1 MKKSLWTRLLSLLLA
16 VVLCVELLPAV
27 GSAVSPSEDLEH
39 TVEGTVEEP
48 AEVAFEEAS
57 LRSER
62 VKHFRMGDGSYVAVQ
77 YDVPV
82 HHQDAD
88 GRWQDIDNTLEPVGQ
103 TYAVEDGSVAFAASL
118 NGDAVFTAGAD
129 EHRVQLF
136 LDGDSDALPSHDATL
151 AAPEPTEAVALPE
164 VTEET
169 TEEPAEETE
178 TAAAAEETHAEMM
191 VETGAAA
198 ELEPAGPA
206 RSYHAAEAVV
216 QESFSLRS
224 DDPFV
229 PEKLSSSL
237 LYPDV
242 YDGVDLAYT
251 LYGETIKE
259 TILVNK
265 AQASYLFS
273 FVLQTGDLTAEMQ
286 EDGSVLL
293 LDEAG
298 SPVYA
303 IPAPYMLDAGG
314 TYSDAVRYTLE
325 ELDRGS
331 YRLLVDADAAWIEE
345 EAQFPVAIDPTI
357 VKISQSG
364 SLSWAY
370 VFSGRPDTSFPEST
384 VRVGYTQHNG
394 SGEYQA
400 IAAVDELPEL
410 PSGSMVTAAAIHA
423 LQSGFSNVSSD
434 DFQYLYAHQMTID
447 KTGSQKY
454 SDWIKT
460 LTWNKIYANG
470 TNHYKTATEDFIRLT
485 STNGYRS
492 LDITRAARSW
502 YSGGKCHAIL
512 LRSDCSASK
521 RIVSSFQTGA
531 SYLTVTYRN
540 DFGLESYYTYQTQS
554 AGRAG
559 TGYIS
564 DHMQRLT
571 FVVPLLSSDSS
582 VMPFGLSLVYNSGLS
597 RESFG
602 VQQKKNPNEPPDY
615 TRDYRNMLLGS
626 GWKLSAQQCVQSV
639 RIGSDDAQTLYW
651 VYTDADGTQHYF
663 SKEGGGGAETD
674 GVFRDED
681 GLGLK
686 MTCQS
691 NPDSD
696 TGHTNFTITDDN
708 GNETFFRD
716 GILTYT
722 KDAYGN
728 GIYYCYNDIN
738 FDTPDGK
745 SWRPTN
751 EVFNRLT
758 RIYRQNKGASVEY
771 LATLIYD
778 ADGRLLRVGDEA
790 GKETKFHYDNTAGVR
805 QLDYLLCP
813 DGTKLNYTYDT
824 TGLNGAHDGEAN
836 YGIWYT
842 YHTDG
847 TIDQFYEFTLDG
859 GTHVPGDTVKCW
871 NGKNRS
877 SYRAFGADRQAGT
890 EDDIRLEVVFDNW
903 GRTVS
908 TYTTNT
914 DITRILGSSAAS
926 YTDTAERSKQNN
938 RLTSVGST
946 GMTAENLLR
955 DGGLESEDGWTNAS
969 TGSGSAAARTTITND
984 ENRRHGTGGL
994 NLYLPDGAGSGDA
1007 AAISRPVTLT
1017 AGETYTLSG
1026 YFSASSHLRWSSGA
1040 RLEAVVQG
1048 GGAEQTVLLTDAR
1061 PSSAIENGWQR
1072 VTATFTA
1079 PAASC
1084 RIAFRMSGCTGT
1096 AYLDDLQLEQAEAA
1110 STYNLLQNGSFEFGD
1125 AGWNLQGGSAAA
1137 AETKF
1142 GAKAMTMQGS
1152 YNGILHVS
1160 QPVALNCS
1168 SDTTFLLSGWA
1179 QADYAAPNAALE
1191 FGSGTR
1197 YFGLIAE
1204 IFYVGVDD
1212 PERQSVPFSW
1222 ATADWQCAVG
1232 TIVPKESGKTIRRI
1246 IVYCAFDH
1254 NSGTA
1259 RFDNLSLRQEPVQT
1273 YSYNAD
1279 GNVTAAT
1286 QTGTG
1291 TEKAGYTG
1299 TDLTSYTAANG
1310 AKYTYTYNAAHDV
1323 TSASVAGIKST
1334 TTYNEAGNVTGS
1346 KLTSTEKNEQKYLES
1361 SAVATPDRN
1370 HTQSVTD
1377 VNGNTTSYGYNSL
1390 AEQLILTTDALG
1402 RTTEYT
1408 YDANSRRTAM
1418 VYRHGVAAIDYG
1430 YENGRLATLDRK
1442 TYRSGAAQHQIYS
1455 FGYNQWGQATS
1466 TSVGN
1471 LVLSTNDYAPR
1482 GGNLTQTTY
1491 ANGVAVTYSYDLLDR
1506 LVEKS
1511 YHETGKPDFTIRYTY
1526 NAESQLARLRYE
1538 EDGETV
1544 GSYAFEYDSLGRL
1557 IRSTAMDENG
1567 SVTQRTEHLYD
1578 AFNRLSGQSWTLGA
1592 QTYSERYA
1600 YSDGEKG
1607 DGSLTSMTAATG
1619 DSLSF
1624 GYDTLKRLNRVTV
1637 KNGSYVILNTAYAYR
1652 DVSWNRGSAQV
1663 EFRNV
1668 RLGSDSGMLLEGKKY
1683 VYDDVGNL
1691 KEIRES
1697 TGDFNKLVEYA
1708 YDSQNQLTSEAY
1720 YKSGETKAY
1729 LTYYY
1734 TYDTAGNLL
1743 TVSQKEGDTTTLLQ
1757 TYTYGDAQWHDL
1769 LTAVNGQAI
1778 TYDASGNPLSYGGWS
1793 FGWQNGRQLK
1803 TASKTSDGKT
1813 ETLEYA
1819 YDADGIRT
1827 SKTYTVET
1835 FTQIPD
1841 YTVTFKADG
1850 TTVKT
1855 MTVEDGYTLKDSD
1868 YPAVPTKTGYTGAW
1882 VKYTSA
1888 IHSNVTVQA
1897 KYTAV
1902 STDHTVTFK
1911 ANGKTVKTMV
1921 VPDGYVLQDSDYP
1934 PIPPR
1939 VGYKGS
1945 WSKVTTAIRRDTVI
1959 YASYM
1964 PNGGGIVIPTQPTSP
1979 GEIMSGGEGEPVEA
1993 DVPAED
1999 ETVAPQEMHVTGTQ
2013 TVTHEYLTLNGK
2025 VARETIRTNNTL
2037 TAVLDFIYDESG
2049 KPFALKYSTNGT
2061 SFQTYYYVLNLQ
2073 GDVVKLIHYIPGF
2086 EYESVAT
2093 YEYDAWG
2100 NILSSSGRLAEI
2112 NPLRYRGYYYD
2123 SETGFYYLQSR
2134 YYDPANRRFINA
2146 DTYSSTDP
2154 GDAIGCNM
2162 FAYCGNNPVMR
2173 NDYSGD
2179 AWWHWVVATVAVVG
2193 LAVAS
2198 VVTCGGAAAAA
2209 MTATALISGT
2219 CTTVP
2224 AAATIIT
2231 GAALGAGVAY
2241 AGSVVSAASSV
2252 KSTEEFAEYGK
2263 SALISTVAGA
2273 VVGAVAGAINA
2284 ATSCFVAGT
2293 PVLTEDGDKPIEDV
2307 TVGDYVWA
2315 WDEATGTT
2323 ELKQVVETYV
2333 NETSELTHI
2342 FVNGEEIV
2350 ATPTHPFYCPVK
2362 GWTDAAH
2369 LRAGDI
2375 LVLVNGEYV
2384 VVEKIQHELLEN
2396 PVKVYNFQVQDYHT
2410 YYVAESGVLVH
2421 NRCLPENS
2429 VAMSTDDAL
2438 DTASDYLGPNY
2449 TEVENGR
2456 YVSFDG
2462 DLQVRIGNADILGQ
2476 HAGGPHINLDWIGA
2490 GKYRTFHIFLL
2501 D

>member
-57 LRSER
+57 LRGER

-88 GRWQDIDNTLEPVGQ
+88 GQWQDIDNTLEPVGQ

-118 NGDAVFTAGAD
+118 NGDAVFTADAD

-216 QESFSLRS
+216 QEPFSLRS

-314 TYSDAVRYTLE
+314 TYSDAVRYSLE

-400 IAAVDELPEL
+400 IAAVDELPAL

-434 DFQYLYAHQMTID
+434 DFQYLYAHQLTID
-447 KTGSQKY
+447 KTGNQKY

-728 GIYYCYNDIN
+728 GIYYCYNGIN

-758 RIYRQNKGASVEY
+758 RICRQNKGASVEY

-824 TGLNGAHDGEAN
+824 IGLNGAHDGEAN

-859 GTHVPGDTVKCW
+859 GTHVLGDTVKCW

-877 SYRAFGADRQAGT
+877 SYRAFGADQLAET
-890 EDDIRLEVVFDNW
+890 DDDIRLEVVFDNW
-903 GRTVS
+903 GRTIS

-969 TGSGSAAARTTITND
+969 TGSGSAAARTTITNE

-1026 YFSASSHLRWSSGA
+1026 YFSASSHLRWTSGA

-1048 GGAEQTVLLTDAR
+1048 GGSEQTVLLTDAR

-1084 RIAFRMSGCTGT
+1084 RIAFRMRGCTGT

-1110 STYNLLQNGSFEFGD
+1110 STYNLLQNASFEFGD

-1137 AETKF
+1137 ADTRF

-1152 YNGILHVS
+1152 YNGNLHVS

-1204 IFYVGVDD
+1204 IFYEGVSD

-1334 TTYNEAGNVTGS
+1334 TTYNEAGNVIGS

-1370 HTQSVTD
+1370 HTQRVTD
-1377 VNGNTTSYGYNSL
+1377 VNGNTTLYDYNSL
-1390 AEQLILTTDALG
+1390 TEQLLQTKDALK
-1402 RTTEYT
+1402 RETNYT
-1408 YDANSRRTAM
+1408 YDANSRRTAK

-1466 TSVGN
+1466 IGVSGPDASTPW
-1471 LVLSTNDYAPR
+1471 VLMENVYAANN
-1482 GGNLTQTTY
+1482 GLLDSTTY
-1491 ANGVAVTYSYDLLDR
+1491 GNGTVVEYTYDRLDR
-1506 LVEKS
+1506 VTRMVYS
-1511 YHETGKPDFTIRYTY
+1511 GGRYVNYRY
-1526 NAESQLARLRYE
+1526 NAEGSLAELDY
-1538 EDGETV
+1538 GEGDAAPTAT
-1544 GSYAFEYDSLGRL
+1544 YRFEYDSLGRL
-1557 IRSTAMDENG
+1557 IRSQQRDGNT
-1567 SVTQRTEHLYD
+1567 VTQRTEQLYD
-1578 AFNRLSGQSWTLGA
+1578 TANRLSAQGWTIGG
-1592 QTYSERYA
+1592 TSYRESYA
-1600 YSDGEKG
+1600 YDAS
-1607 DGSLTSMTAATG
+1607 DGSLTTLNTAVGTRI
-1619 DSLSF
+1619 
-1624 GYDTLKRLNRVTV
+1624 GYNYDALKRLCSRAIYQGSTPLFENR
-1637 KNGSYVILNTAYAYR
+1637 YAYATQSGNQSTALVDFFNYR
-1652 DVSWNRGSAQV
+1652 LASDDGSGDIIVGYQYEYDNGGNITDIKAEV
-1663 EFRNV
+1663 DGA
-1668 RLGSDSGMLLEGKKY
+1668 LIPLEHYEYEEKQGQ
-1683 VYDDVGNL
+1683 L
-1691 KEIRES
+1691 ETAIRYE
-1697 TGDFNKLVEYA
+1697 N
-1708 YDSQNQLTSEAY
+1708 
-1720 YKSGETKAY
+1720 GEEVDRW
-1729 LTYYY
+1729 TYS
-1734 TYDTAGNLL
+1734 YDTAGNIL
-1743 TVSQKEGDTTTLLQ
+1743 SEDHEGSNSELHEYAYED
-1757 TYTYGDAQWHDL
+1757 GRWGDL
-1769 LTAVNGQAI
+1769 LTSVDGI
-1778 TYDASGNPLSYGGWS
+1778 GLEYDGSGNPTLYANGTELLWNME
-1793 FGWQNGRQLK
+1793 WQNGRQLSR
-1803 TASKTSDGKT
+1803 AAT
-1813 ETLEYA
+1813 ERDSTTEDVLDFA
-1819 YDADGIRT
+1819 YDANGIRT
-1827 SKTYTVET
+1827 RKTVTRNTYRPVQT
-1835 FTQIPD
+1835 
-1841 YTVTFKADG
+1841 YTVTFVADG
-1850 TTVKT
+1850 KTVKT
-1855 MTVEDGYTLKDSD
+1855 MSVTEGYTLKDSD
-1868 YPAVPTKTGYTGAW
+1868 YPAVPTKSGYSGAWKPYTAAIHNDITINAVYTALKTKHTVIFFADGKALKTMQVDNGYTLKASDYPSIPEKDGYTGRW
-1882 VKYTSA
+1882 DTRVTRITKDTA
-1888 IHSNVTVQA
+1888 IYAIYSNN
-1897 KYTAV
+1897 
-1902 STDHTVTFK
+1902 STHTVTFIF
-1911 ANGKTVKTMV
+1911 AEVERNTLTVA
-1921 VPDGYVLQDSDYP
+1921 DGYILKDSDYP
-1934 PIPPR
+1934 VPLIPSKDPSAVAAWKKYTAPIHEDITVR
-1939 VGYKGS
+1939 GNWQGS
-1945 WSKVTTAIRRDTVI
+1945 AVLPTEP
-1959 YASYM
+1959 SY
-1964 PNGGGIVIPTQPTSP
+1964 PD
-1979 GEIMSGGEGEPVEA
+1979 EIMSGGEGEPVEA
-1993 DVPAED
+1993 DEPEENGAEPYSAGAMD
-1999 ETVAPQEMHVTGTQ
+1999 EADTI
-2013 TVTHEYLTLNGK
+2013 THDYLTQSGK
-2025 VARETIRTNNTL
+2025 VARETIRQSVGGTVLKTE
-2037 TAVLDFIYDESG
+2037 TLDFFYDESG
-2049 KPFALKYSTNGT
+2049 RPFAFNYSVDGGIA
-2061 SFQTYYYVLNLQ
+2061 STYYYILNLQ
-2073 GDVVKLIHYIPGF
+2073 GDVVQIIDANGVMQA
-2086 EYESVAT
+2086 EYVYSP
-2093 YEYDAWG
+2093 WG
-2100 NILSSSGRLAEI
+2100 EVISAEGDLAEI

-2134 YYDPANRRFINA
+2134 YYDPENHRFINA
-2146 DTYSSTDP
+2146 DSYASTDS
-2154 GDAIGCNM
+2154 GNAISCNM
-2162 FAYCGNNPVMR
+2162 FAYCGNNPIIR
-2173 NDYSGD
+2173 SDDDGQF
-2179 AWWHWVVATVAVVG
+2179 WHIIVGAVIGATVGAISAAIQGKGTAGILAGAV
-2193 LAVAS
+2193 L
-2198 VVTCGGAAAAA
+2198 GAASGALAA
-2209 MTATALISGT
+2209 S
-2219 CTTVP
+2219 
-2224 AAATIIT
+2224 
-2231 GAALGAGVAY
+2231 GAGVVAQTI
-2241 AGSVVSAASSV
+2241 GSGVLSMAENAIDQVEDIAKDKTNKKKFSV
-2252 KSTEEFAEYGK
+2252 GSM
-2263 SALISTVAGA
+2263 LIDGA
-2273 VVGAVAGAINA
+2273 IGAVAGAAGGNGASYGNAKSINQAGKQLLKRGLLNPQARAYYAKVAHNA
-2284 ATSCFVAGT
+2284 A
-2293 PVLTEDGDKPIEDV
+2293 K
-2307 TVGDYVWA
+2307 
-2315 WDEATGTT
+2315 
-2323 ELKQVVETYV
+2323 
-2333 NETSELTHI
+2333 
-2342 FVNGEEIV
+2342 
-2350 ATPTHPFYCPVK
+2350 
-2362 GWTDAAH
+2362 
-2369 LRAGDI
+2369 
-2375 LVLVNGEYV
+2375 EYV
-2384 VVEKIQHELLEN
+2384 FAPLLKSLGYGTIGKAVSAFAN
-2396 PVKVYNFQVQDYHT
+2396 W
-2410 YYVAESGVLVH
+2410 AESRWLK
-2421 NRCLPENS
+2421 
-2429 VAMSTDDAL
+2429 A
-2438 DTASDYLGPNY
+2438 
-2449 TEVENGR
+2449 
-2456 YVSFDG
+2456 
-2462 DLQVRIGNADILGQ
+2462 
-2476 HAGGPHINLDWIGA
+2476 
-2490 GKYRTFHIFLL
+2490 
-2501 D
+2501 

>member
-118 NGDAVFTAGAD
+118 NGDAVFTADAD

-136 LDGDSDALPSHDATL
+136 LDGDPDVLPSHDATL

-198 ELEPAGPA
+198 EPEPAGPA

-216 QESFSLRS
+216 QEPFSLRS

-370 VFSGRPDTSFPEST
+370 VFSGMPNYSYPASP
-384 VRVGYTQHNG
+384 VQVGYTSIG

-400 IAAVDELPEL
+400 IAAVDELPTL

-423 LQSGFSNVSSD
+423 LQSGFSNDSSST
-434 DFQYLYAHQMTID
+434 FQYLYAHQLTID
-447 KTGSQKY
+447 KTGNQKY

-602 VQQKKNPNEPPDY
+602 VQQKENANEPPDY

-686 MTCQS
+686 MTCQA

-728 GIYYCYNDIN
+728 GIYYCYNGIN

-758 RIYRQNKGASVEY
+758 SICRQNKGASVEY
-771 LATLIYD
+771 LAKLIYD

-877 SYRAFGADRQAGT
+877 SYRAFGADQLAET
-890 EDDIRLEVVFDNW
+890 DDDIRLEVVFDNW

-1061 PSSAIENGWQR
+1061 PSAAIENGWQR

-1084 RIAFRMSGCTGT
+1084 RLAFRMSGCTGT

-1110 STYNLLQNGSFEFGD
+1110 STYNLLQNASFEFGD

-1191 FGSGTR
+1191 FDGSTR

-1204 IFYVGVDD
+1204 IFYVGVSE
-1212 PERQSVPFSW
+1212 PEQQSVPFSW

-1334 TTYNEAGNVTGS
+1334 TTYNEAGNVIGS

-1402 RTTEYT
+1402 RETNYT

-1418 VYRHGVAAIDYG
+1418 VYRPGVAAIDYG

-1466 TSVGN
+1466 TSVGDR
-1471 LVLSTNDYAPR
+1471 VLSTNDYAPR

-1624 GYDTLKRLNRVTV
+1624 GYDALKRLNRVTV
-1637 KNGSYVILNTAYAYR
+1637 KNGSSVILNTAYAYR
-1652 DVSWNRGSAQV
+1652 DVGWNRGSAQV

-1708 YDSQNQLTSEAY
+1708 YDSQNQLVKESY
-1720 YKSGETKAY
+1720 YNPGNEKPYDVYDYS
-1729 LTYYY
+1729 
-1734 TYDTAGNLL
+1734 YDTAGNLL
-1743 TVSQKEGDTTTLLQ
+1743 RVTKNGTVIQ

-1778 TYDASGNPLSYGGWS
+1778 PYDASGNPLSYGGWS

-1835 FTQIPD
+1835 FTQLPD
-1841 YTVTFKADG
+1841 YTVTFQADG
-1850 TTVKT
+1850 ATVKT

-1868 YPAVPTKTGYTGAW
+1868 YPAVPSKTGYTGEW

-1888 IHSNVTVQA
+1888 VHSNVTVQA

-1902 STDHTVTFK
+1902 VTKYTVFFKADGFTVKAIQVNDGYVLQDADYPEVPAKVGCNGAWEKHTAAIHSNVTINAVYSPIASHYTVTFK
-1911 ANGKTVKTMV
+1911 ANGKTLKTMTV
-1921 VPDGYVLQDSDYP
+1921 ADGYVLKTSDYP
-1934 PIPPR
+1934 TIPKR
-1939 VGYKGS
+1939 AGYTGS
-1945 WSKVTTAIRRDTVI
+1945 WPKTGAIHANTTITAVYTKD
-1959 YASYM
+1959 S
-1964 PNGGGIVIPTQPTSP
+1964 GIVIPPQPTSP

-1993 DVPAED
+1993 DAPAKD
-1999 ETVAPQEMHVTGTQ
+1999 ETVAPQGIHVTGTQ

-2025 VARETIRTNNTL
+2025 VARETIKTNNSL

-2049 KPFALKYSTNGT
+2049 KPFALKYSTDGAT
-2061 SFQTYYYVLNLQ
+2061 FDTYYYVLNLH
-2073 GDVVKLIHYIPGF
+2073 GDVVKLIQANGHV
-2086 EYESVAT
+2086 VAQYT
-2093 YEYDAWG
+2093 YDAWG
-2100 NILSSSGRLAEI
+2100 NLLDSGGNLATV

-2146 DTYSSTDP
+2146 DVYAST
-2154 GDAIGCNM
+2154 GQGFVGTNM
-2162 FAYCGNNPVMR
+2162 FAYCNNKPIINSDPSGHALRSNLTAICDGGSGYLDRTKDVKRVLRENYEQAKRWGWELDGPFEFYDAVKDGGKWDYKLHPDGSEWIPR
-2173 NDYSGD
+2173 NG
-2179 AWWHWVVATVAVVG
+2179 VF
-2193 LAVAS
+2193 S
-2198 VVTCGGAAAAA
+2198 VNGKK
-2209 MTATALISGT
+2209 MTAEQLGNINYGFTGSVLGFPAPVLRMAGGFVAIKNSGINWEDWWYDFDSKEDAEMIQLGIDMEYLMT
-2219 CTTVP
+2219 
-2224 AAATIIT
+2224 IT
-2231 GAALGAGVAY
+2231 GY
-2241 AGSVVSAASSV
+2241 
-2252 KSTEEFAEYGK
+2252 
-2263 SALISTVAGA
+2263 
-2273 VVGAVAGAINA
+2273 
-2284 ATSCFVAGT
+2284 
-2293 PVLTEDGDKPIEDV
+2293 
-2307 TVGDYVWA
+2307 
-2315 WDEATGTT
+2315 
-2323 ELKQVVETYV
+2323 
-2333 NETSELTHI
+2333 
-2342 FVNGEEIV
+2342 
-2350 ATPTHPFYCPVK
+2350 
-2362 GWTDAAH
+2362 
-2369 LRAGDI
+2369 
-2375 LVLVNGEYV
+2375 
-2384 VVEKIQHELLEN
+2384 
-2396 PVKVYNFQVQDYHT
+2396 
-2410 YYVAESGVLVH
+2410 
-2421 NRCLPENS
+2421 
-2429 VAMSTDDAL
+2429 STD
-2438 DTASDYLGPNY
+2438 
-2449 TEVENGR
+2449 EV
-2456 YVSFDG
+2456 VDFF
-2462 DLQVRIGNADILGQ
+2462 
-2476 HAGGPHINLDWIGA
+2476 W
-2490 GKYRTFHIFLL
+2490 K
-2501 D
+2501 

>member
-118 NGDAVFTAGAD
+118 NGDAVFTADAD

-136 LDGDSDALPSHDATL
+136 LDGDPDVLPSHDATL

-169 TEEPAEETE
+169 KEAAEEPAEETE
-178 TAAAAEETHAEMM
+178 TAASEEEPAAEMM

-198 ELEPAGPA
+198 EPEPAGPA

-216 QESFSLRS
+216 QEPFSLRS

-259 TILVNK
+259 TILLNK

-400 IAAVDELPEL
+400 IAAVDKLPEL

-602 VQQKKNPNEPPDY
+602 VQQKENANEPPDY

-728 GIYYCYNDIN
+728 GIYYCYNGIN

-758 RIYRQNKGASVEY
+758 RICRQNKDASVEY
-771 LATLIYD
+771 LAKLIYD

-859 GTHVPGDTVKCW
+859 GTHVLGDTVKCW

-877 SYRAFGADRQAGT
+877 SYRAFGADQLAET
-890 EDDIRLEVVFDNW
+890 DDDIRLEVVFDNW
-903 GRTVS
+903 GRTIS

-938 RLTSVGST
+938 RLTSVGAT

-969 TGSGSAAARTTITND
+969 TGSGSAAARTTITNG

-994 NLYLPDGAGSGDA
+994 NLYLPDSAGSGDA

-1048 GGAEQTVLLTDAR
+1048 GGSEQTVLLTDAR

-1084 RIAFRMSGCTGT
+1084 RIAFRMRGCTGT

-1110 STYNLLQNGSFEFGD
+1110 STYNLLQNASFEFGD
-1125 AGWNLQGGSAAA
+1125 TGWNLQGGSAAA

-1152 YNGILHVS
+1152 YNGNLHVS

-1191 FGSGTR
+1191 FDGSTR

-1204 IFYVGVDD
+1204 IFYVGVEK
-1212 PERQSVPFSW
+1212 PEQQSIPFSW

-1232 TIVPKESGKTIRRI
+1232 TIVPKQSGKTIRRI

-1323 TSASVAGIKST
+1323 TSASVAGIKSA
-1334 TTYNEAGNVTGS
+1334 TTYNEAGNVIGS

-1370 HTQSVTD
+1370 HMQSVTD

-1402 RTTEYT
+1402 RETNYT

-1418 VYRHGVAAIDYG
+1418 VYRPGVAAIDYG

-1466 TSVGN
+1466 TSVGDR
-1471 LVLSTNDYAPR
+1471 VLSTNDYAPR

-1619 DSLSF
+1619 DSLEF
-1624 GYDTLKRLNRVTV
+1624 GYDALKRLNRVTA
-1637 KNGSYVILNTAYAYR
+1637 KSGSSIIMNTAYAYR

-1708 YDSQNQLTSEAY
+1708 YDSQNQLVKESY
-1720 YKSGETKAY
+1720 YNPGNEKPYDVYDYS
-1729 LTYYY
+1729 
-1734 TYDTAGNLL
+1734 YDTAGNLL
-1743 TVSQKEGDTTTLLQ
+1743 RVTKNGTVIQ

-1778 TYDASGNPLSYGGWS
+1778 PYDASGNPLSYGGWS

-1835 FTQIPD
+1835 FTQLPD
-1841 YTVTFKADG
+1841 YTVTFTADG

-1868 YPAVPTKTGYTGAW
+1868 YPAVPTKTGYTGEW

-1888 IHSNVTVQA
+1888 VHSNVTVSA
-1897 KYTAV
+1897 TYTKDV
-1902 STDHTVTFK
+1902 VTYTVTFV
-1911 ANGKTVKTMV
+1911 ADGVTVKTMTV
-1921 VPDGYVLQDSDYP
+1921 EDGYTLKDFDYPTVPSKTGYNGMWKKYTSAIHKNVTVYAIYRALTTAKHTVKFVARLEVVKTMTVSDGYTLQSSDYP
-1934 PIPPR
+1934 TVPPR
-1939 VGYKGS
+1939 EGYRGTWERYSSPVYEDITINAVYHKLGD
-1945 WSKVTTAIRRDTVI
+1945 I
-1959 YASYM
+1959 
-1964 PNGGGIVIPTQPTSP
+1964 IPTQPTDP
-1979 GEIMSGGEGEPVEA
+1979 DEIMSGGESEPVEA

-1999 ETVAPQEMHVTGTQ
+1999 ETVAPQGMHVTGTQ

-2037 TAVLDFIYDESG
+2037 TAVLDFVYDDAG
-2049 KPFALKYSTNGT
+2049 RPFALRYSTNGT

-2100 NILSSSGRLAEI
+2100 NIVSSSGRLAEI

-2123 SETGFYYLQSR
+2123 NETGFYYLQSR

-2146 DTYSSTDP
+2146 DLLAST
-2154 GDAIGCNM
+2154 GQGFTGTNM
-2162 FAYCGNNPVMR
+2162 FAYCVNNPVVLG
-2173 NDYSGD
+2173 DYEGTD
-2179 AWWHWVVATVAVVG
+2179 AILIIDEDAVHGNGHVCFM
-2193 LAVAS
+2193 VQNNE
-2198 VVTCGGAAAAA
+2198 GAWNYY
-2209 MTATALISGT
+2209 SFGPGR
-2219 CTTVP
+2219 P
-2224 AAATIIT
+2224 AWFT
-2231 GAALGAGVAY
+2231 GAACLFGGYVKGVIYQSELGIADGFDLTTLSGCADFMKTDANAKGFANSASKKMDDVIYLTGDFSKSFEAAESLY
-2241 AGSVVSAASSV
+2241 TRQEKTLLGKIFPIQYNLLDYNCMHFALDMLSKSSNAFTREQNKTLERLKRWSVVPNNNI
-2252 KSTEEFAEYGK
+2252 KDM
-2263 SALISTVAGA
+2263 AGL
-2273 VVGAVAGAINA
+2273 G
-2284 ATSCFVAGT
+2284 
-2293 PVLTEDGDKPIEDV
+2293 
-2307 TVGDYVWA
+2307 
-2315 WDEATGTT
+2315 
-2323 ELKQVVETYV
+2323 
-2333 NETSELTHI
+2333 
-2342 FVNGEEIV
+2342 
-2350 ATPTHPFYCPVK
+2350 
-2362 GWTDAAH
+2362 
-2369 LRAGDI
+2369 
-2375 LVLVNGEYV
+2375 
-2384 VVEKIQHELLEN
+2384 
-2396 PVKVYNFQVQDYHT
+2396 VYLN
-2410 YYVAESGVLVH
+2410 
-2421 NRCLPENS
+2421 
-2429 VAMSTDDAL
+2429 
-2438 DTASDYLGPNY
+2438 
-2449 TEVENGR
+2449 
-2456 YVSFDG
+2456 
-2462 DLQVRIGNADILGQ
+2462 
-2476 HAGGPHINLDWIGA
+2476 
-2490 GKYRTFHIFLL
+2490 
-2501 D
+2501 

>member
-88 GRWQDIDNTLEPVGQ
+88 GQWQDIDNTLEPVGQ

-118 NGDAVFTAGAD
+118 NGDAVFTADAD

-136 LDGDSDALPSHDATL
+136 LDGDSDVLPSHDATL

-169 TEEPAEETE
+169 KEAAEEPAEETE
-178 TAAAAEETHAEMM
+178 TAASEEEPAAEMM

-216 QESFSLRS
+216 QEPFSLRS

-400 IAAVDELPEL
+400 IAAVDELPAL

-434 DFQYLYAHQMTID
+434 DFQYLYAHQLTID

-602 VQQKKNPNEPPDY
+602 VQQKENANEPPDY

-686 MTCQS
+686 MTCQA

-728 GIYYCYNDIN
+728 GIYYCYNGIN

-758 RIYRQNKGASVEY
+758 RICRQNKDASVEY

-805 QLDYLLCP
+805 QLDYILCP

-847 TIDQFYEFTLDG
+847 TIDEFYEFTLNG
-859 GTHVPGDTVKCW
+859 STHVPGDTVKCW

-1061 PSSAIENGWQR
+1061 PSAAIENGWQR

-1110 STYNLLQNGSFEFGD
+1110 STYNLLQNASFEFGD

-1191 FGSGTR
+1191 FDGSTR

-1204 IFYVGVDD
+1204 IFYVGVSE
-1212 PERQSVPFSW
+1212 PEQQSVPFSW
-1222 ATADWQCAVG
+1222 ATVDWQCAVG

-1323 TSASVAGIKST
+1323 TSASVAGIRST

-1346 KLTSTEKNEQKYLES
+1346 KLTSTDKNEQKYLES

-1370 HTQSVTD
+1370 HMQSVTD

-1442 TYRSGAAQHQIYS
+1442 TFRDKAEQHQIYS

-1466 TSVGN
+1466 TSVGDR
-1471 LVLSTNDYAPR
+1471 VLSTNDYAPR

-1619 DSLSF
+1619 DSLEF
-1624 GYDTLKRLNRVTV
+1624 GYDALKRLNRVTV
-1637 KNGSYVILNTAYAYR
+1637 KNGSSVILNTAYAYR

-1708 YDSQNQLTSEAY
+1708 YDSQNQLVKESY
-1720 YKSGETKAY
+1720 YNPGNEKPYDVYDYS
-1729 LTYYY
+1729 
-1734 TYDTAGNLL
+1734 YDTAGNLL
-1743 TVSQKEGDTTTLLQ
+1743 RVTKNGTVIQ

-1813 ETLEYA
+1813 ETLEYS

-1835 FTQIPD
+1835 FTQVPD
-1841 YTVTFKADG
+1841 YTVTFQADG

-1868 YPAVPTKTGYTGAW
+1868 YPAVPTKTGYTGEW

-1902 STDHTVTFK
+1902 VTKYTVTFKADNTVVKTMTVKDGYTLKASDYPTVPAKSGYTGEWVKYTTAIHSNVTVKAKYTAVVTKYTVFFKADGFTVKAIQVNDGYVLQDADYPEVPAKVGCNGAWEKHTAAIHSNVTINAVYSPIASHYTVTFK
-1911 ANGKTVKTMV
+1911 ANGKTLKTMTV
-1921 VPDGYVLQDSDYP
+1921 ADGYVLKTSDYP
-1934 PIPPR
+1934 TIPKR
-1939 VGYKGS
+1939 AGYTGS
-1945 WSKVTTAIRRDTVI
+1945 WPKTGAIHANTTITAVYTKD
-1959 YASYM
+1959 S
-1964 PNGGGIVIPTQPTSP
+1964 GIVIPPQPTSP

-1999 ETVAPQEMHVTGTQ
+1999 ETVAPQGTHVTGTQ

-2037 TAVLDFIYDESG
+2037 TAVLDFVYDESG
-2049 KPFALKYSTNGT
+2049 KPFALKYSTDGT
-2061 SFQTYYYVLNLQ
+2061 SFKTYYYVLNLQ

-2100 NILSSSGRLAEI
+2100 NIASSSGRLAEI

-2123 SETGFYYLQSR
+2123 NETGFYYLQSR
-2134 YYDPANRRFINA
+2134 YYDPVNRRFINA
-2146 DTYSSTDP
+2146 DSLAST
-2154 GDAIGCNM
+2154 GQGSLGTNM
-2162 FAYCGNNPVMR
+2162 FAYCNNEPVQR
-2173 NDYSGD
+2173 FDPTGHSLRPTTTAICDGGTG
-2179 AWWHWVVATVAVVG
+2179 VFR
-2193 LAVAS
+2193 
-2198 VVTCGGAAAAA
+2198 VVTDGDTCPESDELMNYLLNSQIPRGSPYVDASIQHVGERFWDNQSAKKNDAARLITLVAA
-2209 MTATALISGT
+2209 MM
-2219 CTTVP
+2219 P
-2224 AAATIIT
+2224 
-2231 GAALGAGVAY
+2231 
-2241 AGSVVSAASSV
+2241 
-2252 KSTEEFAEYGK
+2252 
-2263 SALISTVAGA
+2263 
-2273 VVGAVAGAINA
+2273 
-2284 ATSCFVAGT
+2284 
-2293 PVLTEDGDKPIEDV
+2293 
-2307 TVGDYVWA
+2307 
-2315 WDEATGTT
+2315 
-2323 ELKQVVETYV
+2323 
-2333 NETSELTHI
+2333 
-2342 FVNGEEIV
+2342 EI
-2350 ATPTHPFYCPVK
+2350 AP
-2362 GWTDAAH
+2362 
-2369 LRAGDI
+2369 
-2375 LVLVNGEYV
+2375 
-2384 VVEKIQHELLEN
+2384 
-2396 PVKVYNFQVQDYHT
+2396 
-2410 YYVAESGVLVH
+2410 YVAAGLF
-2421 NRCLPENS
+2421 
-2429 VAMSTDDAL
+2429 
-2438 DTASDYLGPNY
+2438 ASDIYDDYLGPLTHPIDGYHETWIVNVDVY
-2449 TEVENGR
+2449 IDTGEER
-2456 YVSFDG
+2456 YLERREYVYMLARNSPTGAFWYQCSASYSRVYGDG
-2462 DLQVRIGNADILGQ
+2462 
-2476 HAGGPHINLDWIGA
+2476 
-2490 GKYRTFHIFLL
+2490 
-2501 D
+2501 